1 MSEKKIRV
9 LMSKPGIDGHWRG
22 GIVVS
27 RAIRDAG
34 MELIFGG
41 FQNVQQIVET
51 AIQEDVDVLGLSIHS
66 GAHFAYTQQVIDLL
80 KERGV
85 FDDIMILVGGVI
97 PAQDFAKLKEMG
109 VANIYGPGSK
119 TSDIVEFIKSDVN
132 AYGTYHCCN
141 SGSCSWYEFAAEIF
155 DLCGLDAD
163 LSETTYAEYKTR
175 AVRPRY
181 SVMDNSKVG
190 EIYKMPHWQEALKE
204 YLKIKG
210 HPVMAVKS

>member
-9 LMSKPGIDGHWRG
+9 LMTKPGIDGHWRG

-51 AIQEDVDVLGLSIHS
+51 AIQEDIDVLGLSIHS

-85 FDDIMILVGGVI
+85 FDNIMILVGGII
-97 PAQDFAKLKEMG
+97 PAQDFPKLKEMG
-109 VANIYGPGSK
+109 VAEIYGPGSK
-119 TSDIVEFIKSDVN
+119 TSDIVEFIKTN
-132 AYGTYHCCN
+132 
-141 SGSCSWYEFAAEIF
+141 
-155 DLCGLDAD
+155 
-163 LSETTYAEYKTR
+163 
-175 AVRPRY
+175 
-181 SVMDNSKVG
+181 
-190 EIYKMPHWQEALKE
+190 
-204 YLKIKG
+204 
-210 HPVMAVKS
+210 VKK

>member
-1 MSEKKIRV
+1 
-9 LMSKPGIDGHWRG
+9 MSKPGIDGHWRG

-85 FDDIMILVGGVI
+85 LEDIMILVGGVI
-97 PAQDFAKLKEMG
+97 PAQDFGLPLQYLRNLPHIYCLSKAQD
-109 VANIYGPGSK
+109 AQNIC
-119 TSDIVEFIKSDVN
+119 
-132 AYGTYHCCN
+132 HCYICIHVHQ
-141 SGSCSWYEFAAEIF
+141 G
-155 DLCGLDAD
+155 
-163 LSETTYAEYKTR
+163 
-175 AVRPRY
+175 
-181 SVMDNSKVG
+181 
-190 EIYKMPHWQEALKE
+190 Q
-204 YLKIKG
+204 
-210 HPVMAVKS
+210 